1 MKRENLWQRCLLL
14 VIGLVIM
21 AYGVAFSIQ
30 AGLGTSPIPS
40 LPYTLSCLLPLTVGT
55 ATIAMH
61 CVLILL
67 QIILLRRKYKPI
79 QLLQLPIAL
88 LFGWLTDATLATIQ
102 FLTPSNYFQQW
113 LFCLIGILL
122 VGIGVSCEVNA
133 DVVPLAGEGFSL
145 AVCQTFS
152 LPFPYVK
159 VGFDC
164 SLVAISCVLGLLVQG
179 KLLGVREGTIA
190 AAIFVGLASKQ
201 VTKWMIKPLMKHL
214 CPAFVKS
221 ADSTTKK

>member
-30 AGLGTSPIPS
+30 AGLGTSPISS

-79 QLLQLPIAL
+79 QLFQLPIAL

-102 FLTPSNYFQQW
+102 FLKPSNYFQQW